1 MPAPPPTGSAAAET
15 AIRPCPPRPPRGR
28 RPCLRRL
35 AGAVASLLPALFASA
50 AHAGW
55 DTLNMPVGVTEIS
68 RIVYDLHMLIFWICV
83 AIGVVVFGAMFY
95 AILMHRKA
103 RGAVAAHFHESTAVE
118 VIWTVIPFLIL
129 VAMAVPATATLIKME
144 DSRNPE
150 MTIKITGYQWL
161 WHYDYLDEGFGFYSY
176 LATPRDAILDAAEK
190 SEHYL
195 LEVDRPLVVP
205 TDTKIRLL
213 ITANDV
219 LHAWWVPDLALKKDA
234 VPGFIN
240 EMWTRIDVPGVY
252 RGQCAELCGRD
263 HGFMPIEVH
272 ALPPQDYQ
280 AWLAQQQ
287 AAGQ

>member
-1 MPAPPPTGSAAAET
+1 MRLGLS
-15 AIRPCPPRPPRGR
+15 
-28 RPCLRRL
+28 LLLSLL
-35 AGAVASLLPALFASA
+35 AGA

-83 AIGVVVFGAMFY
+83 AIGIVVFGAMFY

-103 RGAVAAHFHESTAVE
+103 RGAVAANFHESTTVE
-118 VIWTVIPFLIL
+118 VVWTVIPFLIL

-161 WHYDYLDEGFGFYSY
+161 WRYDYPDEGFGFYSY
-176 LATPRDAILDAAEK
+176 LATPRDAILDEAEK
-190 SEHYL
+190 NEHYL

-272 ALPPQDYQ
+272 AVPPEDYR
-280 AWLAQQQ
+280 AWLAQQK
-287 AAGQ
+287 AAGP

>member
-1 MPAPPPTGSAAAET
+1 MSEK
-15 AIRPCPPRPPRGR
+15 IRRMEPNLKSFTN
-28 RPCLRRL
+28 LRRL
-35 AGAVASLLPALFASA
+35 VAGAFLWSLAGA
-50 AHAGW
+50 AQAGW

-83 AIGVVVFGAMFY
+83 VIGVIVFGAMFY
-95 AILMHRKA
+95 SILMHRKS
-103 RGAVAAHFHESTAVE
+103 RGAQAATFHESTTVE
-118 VIWTVIPFLIL
+118 VIWTVIPFIIL

-144 DSRNPE
+144 DSTKSE

-161 WHYDYLDEGFGFYSY
+161 WRYDYLDHDFGFYSF
-176 LATPRDAILDAAEK
+176 LSTPREAIRDQVEK
-190 SEHYL
+190 DEHYL

-219 LHAWWVPDLALKKDA
+219 IHAWWVPDLALKRDA
-234 VPGFIN
+234 IPGFIN
-240 EMWTRIDVPGVY
+240 ELWTRVETPGIY

-272 ALPPQDYQ
+272 AVPPDEYR
-280 AWLAQQQ
+280 AWVEKQTAR
-287 AAGQ
+287 ATE